1 MKIDLKNFR
10 QSHNLFQ
17 SDMAEILQLNQSNVS
32 RAELR
37 GYHELTPNQ
46 KKALVER
53 FGEEDVES
61 FRISDDEAER
71 IEGNVT
77 VEASNNTNEG
87 SGTQNNGVF
96 ATDAMS
102 MTIIK
107 QQSEALTKL
116 AEKHAS
122 QNDRLIALLEKL
134 SEKL

>member
-17 SDMAEILQLNQSNVS
+17 SDMAELLQLNQSNVS

-37 GYHELTPNQ
+37 GYLELTFNQ
-46 KKALVER
+46 KNALVER

-61 FRISDDEAER
+61 FRISDNEAVPSKS
-71 IEGNVT
+71 NVT
-77 VEASNNTNEG
+77 VNASNSTIEG
-87 SGTQNNGVF
+87 GGTQNNSINGP
-96 ATDAMS
+96 DAMS
-102 MTIIK
+102 MAIIK
-107 QQSEALTKL
+107 QQSEALIKL
-116 AEKHAS
+116 TEKHAS